1 LDDQLK
7 IDNKSQAVQ
16 DEHPQQILEKPIAT
30 KETQTVTVKVAK
42 PRRPLLEGQPIF
54 SMCLRELIRFF
65 RMKTRTIA
73 AIVSPFTWMIL
84 FGLPLS
90 RLFPSSVSFE
100 GLHFFAFIVPGI
112 VGMGLLFSGTNS
124 GVTVLWDKEFGFL
137 KEVMVAPVRRTSL
150 ILGRSF
156 GAMIIAMFQ
165 GLITIAVALLF
176 GVWFGFHVI
185 SVAGFFIAL
194 GFMVVTFLTF
204 VGFGLTLGALI
215 EGTEGFMALVS
226 MIEMPMFF
234 LSGGMF
240 PVNQVKG
247 IPILYQVQFV
257 NPLTYGVDGMRG
269 ALTGVY
275 LMSPYLDFGII
286 AACAIFFVL
295 LGTYAFTKMEV
306 G

>member
-1 LDDQLK
+1 MNDDQLK
-7 IDNKSQAVQ
+7 TDSKSQALAQ
-16 DEHPQQILEKPIAT
+16 DEHTNQILEKPAVAT
-30 KETQTVTVKVAK
+30 QRPKTKVA
-42 PRRPLLEGQPIF
+42 PRRPLLEGQPIY

-112 VGMGLLFSGTNS
+112 LGMGLLFSGTNS

-156 GAMIIAMFQ
+156 GAMVIAMFQ
-165 GLITIAVALLF
+165 GLLTIGVALLF
-176 GVWFGFHVI
+176 GVWFGFHIV
-185 SVAGFFIAL
+185 SLAGFFIAL
-194 GFMVVTFLTF
+194 AFMVVTFLTF

-226 MIEMPMFF
+226 MIEMPLFF

-240 PVNQVKG
+240 PVNQVKS

-257 NPLTYGVDGMRG
+257 NPLTYGVDGIRG

-286 AACAIFFVL
+286 AVCAIFFVL

>member
-1 LDDQLK
+1 MAQEQEEPRRVK
-7 IDNKSQAVQ
+7 PN
-16 DEHPQQILEKPIAT
+16 QIPAEAPLEKVERIT
-30 KETQTVTVKVAK
+30 SKQE
-42 PRRPLLEGQPIF
+42 RHPLFEGQPIY

-90 RLFPSSVSFE
+90 RLFPSGKAFE
-100 GLHFFAFIVPGI
+100 GLPFFAFVVPGI

-150 ILGRSF
+150 MLGRSL
-156 GAMIIAMFQ
+156 GAMVIAMFQ
-165 GLITIAVALLF
+165 GLLTIGIALIF
-176 GVWFGFHVI
+176 GIWFGFHI
-185 SVAGFFIAL
+185 ASATGFLLAL

-215 EGTEGFMALVS
+215 EGTEGFMSLVS
-226 MIEMPMFF
+226 MIEMPLFF

-240 PVNQVKG
+240 PISEVKG
-247 IPILYQVQFV
+247 IPVLYQIQFV
-257 NPLTYGVDGMRG
+257 NPLTYGVDGIRG

-275 LMSPYLDFGII
+275 LLSPYLDFAVISI
-286 AACAIFFVL
+286 SAVFFLL